1 MVYNIHEQIE
11 LNSLSKKISLFID
24 TIEQFNNSYKENIL
38 ILSLKSTIQG
48 LLSGNAKF
56 WETIR
61 NYTSEKNSEVRY
73 IVNLAKDFSKYW
85 LDVELIEVPID
96 IFTSWVVLK
105 DKKIILTI
113 TNIELFQ
120 EFLNDNLEDWNKL
133 LDLIATQLNNY
144 SYIVDFSLDRDKL
157 IVTETKKVTA
167 NLQNLSRLNWIT
179 NKNILNNLYLYN
191 SWDFTYKNI
200 WDKYISSKNKCLSRL
215 TNCENIDYQVLVENW
230 KKIIKIYN
238 LLTHS
243 KIPKKMLSEY
253 QNILLGYIDV
263 LNNYIECN
271 FPKTTALYKKQE
283 HLDLW
288 YYENDWYD
296 ILRLLKLINDFKEKI
311 KPVN

>member
-73 IVNLAKDFSKYW
+73 ILNLAKDFSKYW

-144 SYIVDFSLDRDKL
+144 SYIVDFPLDRDKL

-243 KIPKKMLSEY
+243 KIPKKILSEY

-271 FPKTTALYKKQE
+271 FPKTTALYNNNKS
-283 HLDLW
+283 DAC